1 MSGGGGDSLAGGEA
15 SSTSGPAS
23 DLFSEI
29 HLNELQ
35 KLEKKLEGSEFEKL
49 QLDASLKESKDTLD
63 KLTVCLA
70 SQVAHAGQLR
80 DHVTNLRD
88 LQKEITAQE
97 VNLDR
102 FSHLPIFLGFF
113 LISWK
118 CFIGERYP
126 LPSDC
131 KLFRV

>member
-1 MSGGGGDSLAGGEA
+1 MLCPTVSGGGGDSLAGGEA

-88 LQKEITAQE
+88 LQKEISAQE

-102 FSHLPIFLGFF
+102 FGH
-113 LISWK
+113 
-118 CFIGERYP
+118 
-126 LPSDC
+126 
-131 KLFRV
+131 